1 MNLAILSA
9 ALIFIGMSAANGG
22 RVAVTLLALHLH
34 ASPFIVGSLL
44 ATYSALP
51 ALLATP
57 AGRLIDRIGVK
68 IPVTVGLAM
77 FGIALLLGAAWPVL
91 PMLYVVALVIGTGSI
106 GVSIAL
112 TNAVG
117 MHSKPSDR
125 TRNFAIYT
133 IGVSASNAA
142 GPVIIGFAIDHLGF
156 RNGFLLL
163 SVFAAVALGVFWA
176 NRRTYPGPRAKPA
189 GEAKKQHS
197 LELLFDSKLRHVF
210 LASTTVAM
218 IWDVF
223 GFVAPVWGTQ
233 LGLSAS
239 SIGMILGA
247 FSASTF
253 TIRLILPLLTAR
265 FSEWALIAATIFCS
279 GIGFAVIPFATSFT
293 PLLIT
298 SIVLGAGFGF
308 GYPMLLAV
316 AYAESPK
323 GREAEVAG
331 MRYALG
337 AVVHFFVPLALGA
350 MSTALG
356 IAGVAWASSS
366 VMFGS
371 SWNARRQA
379 KRHARHKAAQAADS

>member
-1 MNLAILSA
+1 M
-9 ALIFIGMSAANGG
+9 
-22 RVAVTLLALHLH
+22 
-34 ASPFIVGSLL
+34 
-44 ATYSALP
+44 YSQ
-51 ALLATP
+51 
-57 AGRLIDRIGVK
+57 
-68 IPVTVGLAM
+68 
-77 FGIALLLGAAWPVL
+77 
-91 PMLYVVALVIGTGSI
+91 
-106 GVSIAL
+106 
-112 TNAVG
+112 
-117 MHSKPSDR
+117 PSNR
-125 TRNFAIYT
+125 TRNFSIYT

-156 RNGFLLL
+156 RNGFLML
-163 SVFAAVALGVFWA
+163 SVLAAIALGVFWF
-176 NRRTYPGPRAKPA
+176 NRNIFPAPRARGA
-189 GEAKKQHS
+189 AEEEKKHHS
-197 LELLFDSKLRHVF
+197 LELLVDSKLRHVF

-265 FSEWALIAATIFCS
+265 FSEWALIASTIFCS
-279 GIGFAVIPFATSFT
+279 GVGFAVIPFATSFV
-293 PLLIT
+293 PLLLT
-298 SIVLGAGFGF
+298 SMVLGAGFGF
-308 GYPMLLAV
+308 GYPMLLSV
-316 AYAESPK
+316 AYAASPK

-350 MSTALG
+350 MTGALG

-379 KRHARHKAAQAADS
+379 RLHARNKAAQAADN

>member
-1 MNLAILSA
+1 MNLALLSS
-9 ALIFIGMSAANGG
+9 ALIFIGLTAANGG

-34 ASPFIVGSLL
+34 ASPFVVGTLI
-44 ATYSALP
+44 ATFSALP
-51 ALLATP
+51 ALVATP
-57 AGRLIDRIGVK
+57 AGRLIDRIGVHR
-68 IPVTVGLAM
+68 PVTIGLLM
-77 FGIALLLGAAWPVL
+77 FGMALLLGAAWPVL
-91 PMLYVVALVIGTGSI
+91 PMLYVVALLIGTGSI

-112 TNAVG
+112 SNAVG
-117 MHSKPSDR
+117 MYSTASDR
-125 TRNFAIYT
+125 TRNFSIYT

-142 GPVIIGFAIDHLGF
+142 GPVVIGFAIDHLGF
-156 RNGFLLL
+156 QNGFLLL
-163 SVFAAVALGVFWA
+163 TVFVVIALVVFWL
-176 NRRTYPGPRAKPA
+176 NRQTFPGPRAKSA
-189 GEAKKQHS
+189 SEARKRHS
-197 LELLFDSKLRHVF
+197 FELLVDSKLRHVF

-239 SIGMILGA
+239 SIGVILGA

-265 FSEWALIAATIFCS
+265 FSEWTLIAATIFCS
-279 GIGFAVIPFATSFT
+279 GVGFAVIPFADSFW

-298 SIVLGAGFGF
+298 SIVLGGGFGF

-316 AYAESPK
+316 AYAASPK

-331 MRYALG
+331 MRYAIG
-337 AVVHFFVPLALGA
+337 AAVHFSVPLALGA
-350 MSTALG
+350 MTTALG
-356 IAGVAWASSS
+356 IAGVSWASSS

-379 KRHARHKAAQAADS
+379 RLHAEHKAAQAAGN

>member
-1 MNLAILSA
+1 MNLAFLCA
-9 ALIFIGMSAANGG
+9 ALIFIGMAAANGG

-34 ASPFIVGSLL
+34 ASPFVVGTLL

-51 ALLATP
+51 ALVATP
-57 AGRLIDRIGVK
+57 AGRLIDRIGVR
-68 IPVTVGLAM
+68 IPVTVGLSM
-77 FGIALLLGAAWPVL
+77 FGIALLLGAAWPAL
-91 PMLYVVALVIGTGSI
+91 PTLYVVALVIGTGSI

-117 MHSKPSDR
+117 MYSQPSNR
-125 TRNFAIYT
+125 TRNFSIYT

-156 RNGFLLL
+156 QSGFLML
-163 SVFAAVALGVFWA
+163 SVLAAIALAVFWI
-176 NRRTYPGPRAKPA
+176 NRKTFPAPRAKVVT
-189 GEAKKQHS
+189 EAKKQHS
-197 LELLFDSKLRHVF
+197 LDLLFGPKLRHVF

-265 FSEWALIAATIFCS
+265 FSEWALIASTIFCS
-279 GIGFAVIPFATSFT
+279 GVGFAVIPFATSFT
-293 PLLIT
+293 PLLLT
-298 SIVLGAGFGF
+298 SMVLGAGFGF
-308 GYPMLLAV
+308 GYPMLLSV

-350 MSTALG
+350 MTGALG

-379 KRHARHKAAQAADS
+379 KLHARHKAAQAADH

>member
-1 MNLAILSA
+1 MNLALLSS

-34 ASPFIVGSLL
+34 ASPFIVGTLL

-51 ALLATP
+51 ALVAIP
-57 AGRLIDRIGVK
+57 AGRVIDRIGVQ
-68 IPVTVGLAM
+68 IPVTIGLLM
-77 FGIALLLGAAWPVL
+77 FGGALLLGAASPTL
-91 PMLYVVALVIGTGSI
+91 PTLYAVALLIGTGSI

-112 TNAVG
+112 SNAVG
-117 MHSKPSDR
+117 MFSTPSDR
-125 TRNFAIYT
+125 TRNFSIYT

-156 RNGFLLL
+156 QNGFLLL
-163 SVFAAVALGVFWA
+163 SVFAVIGLAVFWV
-176 NRRTYPGPRAKPA
+176 NRHTFPGPRPKAAAPA
-189 GEAKKQHS
+189 QKQHS
-197 LELLFDSKLRHVF
+197 LELLVDKKLRHVF

-247 FSASTF
+247 FSAATF

-265 FSEWALIAATIFCS
+265 FSEWALIASTIFCS
-279 GIGFAVIPFATSFT
+279 GVGFAVIPFATSFT
-293 PLLIT
+293 PLLLT
-298 SIVLGAGFGF
+298 SIVLGGGFGF
-308 GYPMLLAV
+308 GYPMLLSV
-316 AYAESPK
+316 AYAASPK

-331 MRYALG
+331 IRYAVG
-337 AVVHFFVPLALGA
+337 AAVHFCVPLALGGMA
-350 MSTALG
+350 TALG
-356 IAGVAWASSS
+356 IAGVSWASSL
-366 VMFGS
+366 VMFGG

-379 KRHARHKAAQAADS
+379 RLHARHKASPSAEN